1 MRLTNLLGGNRRSE
15 PKHLLGLKIFT
26 MIMLISGL
34 TGYLAVLIVD
44 VNQDAPIIITS
55 YVNVDGVRAPNLHFG
70 GGYNSSVSCQE
81 FHMVNDVL
89 APPVD
94 CLEDTIIHYNE
105 QLKLYFTSYQP
116 SRDVFFSKKSLNY
129 VTLKLVI
136 NEEITLEKAW
146 DMTLMAY
153 HPEKD
158 FFYQGRSDFIE
169 ESLFTLNSYS
179 IMPSQDYRFTYSNI
193 IREVIKPSWM
203 NDFGV
208 PPKYERKPY
217 IISDLVGNPIVQ
229 DQASGQTISFTIQ
242 PKYFNTIQ
250 IDKELRT
257 HTYLSVLGLI
267 GGAWG
272 LAAAIYTFLF
282 GANILQ
288 PWGAVQSH
296 CCGFSRLTQN
306 KLKDSL
312 PIVPFS
318 DDPKTKNHQINSLSL
333 AEQNK
338 LFLSR
343 LNSLELFLQEYV
355 VDVQYLDRIRD
366 NVETTNNTDD
376 NQNTNSASST
386 TSETISSQQQNEN
399 LAITIPPNLTQTLT
413 ADSTPQSNKTYAA
426 DAPHDDIS

>member
-15 PKHLLGLKIFT
+15 PKYLLGLKIFT
-26 MIMLISGL
+26 MIVLISGL

-70 GGYNSSVSCQE
+70 GVYNSSISCQE
-81 FHMVNDVL
+81 VHMVNDML

-94 CLEDTIIHYNE
+94 CLEDT
-105 QLKLYFTSYQP
+105 KLYYDEKINHYITSYQP
-116 SRDVFFSKKSLNY
+116 IKNVFFSKKSLYY

-136 NEEITLEKAW
+136 NEEFTLEKPW

-153 HPEKD
+153 DPEKD
-158 FFYQGRSDFIE
+158 FFYQGRSDFVE
-169 ESLFTLNSYS
+169 ESIFTLNTYS

-193 IREVIKPSWM
+193 IREVIVPSWM

-217 IISDLVGNPIVQ
+217 IISDLVQ
-229 DQASGQTISFTIQ
+229 DKTSEQIISFTIQ
-242 PKYFNTIQ
+242 PKYSNTIQ

-257 HTYLSVLGLI
+257 HTYLSGLGLI

-312 PIVPFS
+312 PTVPFS
-318 DDPKTKNHQINSLSL
+318 DDPNTKDQINSLSL

-338 LFLSR
+338 LFLLR

-366 NVETTNNTDD
+366 NVDTTNNTDD
-376 NQNTNSASST
+376 NQNTNSASFT